1 MKHVVY
7 ILENRDGR
15 HYIGYTANLE
25 RRMKDHNSSKTKWTK
40 GKGSWHLVYS
50 ETFQNKKSA
59 FLREKQIK
67 RYKGG
72 KAFRLLLEKCKS

>member
-40 GKGSWHLVYS
+40 GKGPWHLVHS

>member
-15 HYIGYTANLE
+15 HYIGYTANLG

-40 GKGSWHLVYS
+40 GKGPWHLVYS
-50 ETFQNKKSA
+50 ETFPNKKSA